1 MNEHASPPFR
11 DFSKLVASKIE
22 DIRPRLLDLT
32 SRNPLVNMSF
42 DGRSTSQ
49 IRIVDELPDRIFYS
63 INNDGSLK
71 FRSLPSLEED
81 AKDELVPKFVEAV
94 SIALRTDEEYIE
106 TSKALDP
113 EALDYPDRIRKA
125 ERALRDRVRD
135 SLGMPKRV
143 TRKDE
148 SLVQHA
154 KNNGINPS
162 FELPPPDDVVNDD
175 RYEDDSIQTLL
186 LAPDLERKMNALV
199 TKGRTA
205 QQETGLNLLRGAFG
219 FLEWKDPARAD
230 DRVYL
235 SPLVLAPVV
244 VERKKTPG
252 GPVFSVQG
260 TGEEAETNLV
270 LREKFK
276 REFNIDLPLFQ
287 GGSLEEYFEEIA
299 DIRHAKLPWQVRR
312 RITFSVFPAARMA
325 MYEDLDSSS
334 SDFSKNAIVE
344 SILVGSETSEA
355 GGVAEEYEV
364 DAPDVEA
371 EVPHLVKKADASQFS
386 VLVDVARGKNLAVE
400 GPPGTGKSD
409 TIVNAIATAL
419 SKGKKVLFVAE
430 KSAALEV
437 VQSRLEAVGLGEFV
451 LPLLA
456 GRSSKDE
463 FMRSVRERI
472 GVRERLPAELKENRD
487 RFIAVRESLSRYVA
501 ILSSEWEGTGET
513 VHRVLG
519 RAIAT
524 QHLLDAMS
532 PVALSEHSIPS
543 REFRRHEI
551 EELVAQTKWLSDLGS
566 SSVADRLHWQGTSN
580 LDTSQFKTSAVLA
593 LTHRSA
599 EAYERLKDAAD
610 GLLGLGLKDDLSLA
624 DISDLESLAASIR
637 KLVEGEFSDSEV
649 KIATYGFPDEISN
662 FFKDC
667 DAARLLAS
675 RLSTELVDPH
685 GEDIVQK
692 LDRISEI
699 IRASGLK
706 SLDAAGRSMEISALQ
721 STITD
726 LGKTL
731 ATADEF
737 ISQHPPAAGWTLG
750 SLGKAA
756 DIVASA
762 RVDVL
767 RMRSTILAD
776 AGAVATLKLMVEAG
790 ISLRDKRRTLEG
802 HLSLRSDVRASD
814 IDRHLGAIRGAGAF
828 SFLSSTFK
836 DAKSFYLT
844 ISKSGKFDKQLAIQS
859 LVSARDQIEEES
871 RFSARATNSGVFG
884 TRFDGIDTDFESFGE
899 LTAFYEN
906 VDAQLGGFNN
916 REVRDFLRSEI
927 VDTLVNTPSLPGLPS
942 EAVLRDLAGTRAKLE
957 TKLEDLKSTDNE
969 LRLLTQIFHRHAAVT
984 SSDLRVFATEVRELQ
999 EIVGGLDRSELG
1011 SVLGGHFQGWKSK
1024 PDTIDYLIEVA
1035 HLLQKHRYGS
1045 AFALAAHK
1053 GHLQE
1058 LLSSSKVA
1066 HQAAENAQALLARL
1080 SVEGLLNMDAKI
1092 KKLTY
1097 AQAAAYLSA
1106 ASNDAEALAHW
1117 TNVARSRSEIARMG
1131 LLETVD
1137 LLVRQVGT
1145 VDVSGHVEA
1154 MLRRAAAGR
1163 VYDKYGRELANY
1175 SGRQLE
1181 ALRARLKSLDDEI
1194 ALLSRK
1200 ALRHQLISGSR
1211 PPAGNARGRVAE
1223 YTEMGLIEHLAGQKK
1238 IRVPVRD
1245 ITKRAGR
1252 ALLALKPCWM
1262 MSPLAVAQY
1271 IQKNT
1276 LEFDICIIDEA
1287 SQMPPEDAIGALF
1300 RSRQAMIVGDT
1311 QQLPPTN
1318 FFHKSIADTADD
1330 EETDAVTEESVLEM
1344 ANSAFRPR
1352 RMLTWHYRS
1361 KHSGLIRFSNSL
1373 IYRDRL
1379 TVFPSANEDNPRM
1392 GVSLVQT
1399 GGIYKAG
1406 VNTTE
1411 AHAVV
1416 EAALNFMRHDPSRSL
1431 GIVAV
1436 NKAQSDYI
1444 NERIQYEI
1452 ARDSAAGE
1460 FVDRWLHERDGLEE
1474 FFVKNLENVQGDER
1488 DVIFVSTVYGPPSEG
1503 GKVAQHFGPIA
1514 GPTGRR
1520 RLNVLFS
1527 RAKEQIK
1534 TFTSMTPSDITAE
1547 ETGNAGAWMLKRWL
1561 EYSAGGP
1568 LQAGTGT
1575 HGAFDSPLEEFV
1587 AAQIESMGCVAVPQ
1601 VGAGGYSIDLGVRH
1615 PQWPHGFLMGVECD
1629 GATYHSS
1636 RSARDRDRHRQEILE
1651 SLGWNIHRVWST
1663 DWFDDPRREAER
1675 LRAAISERLEQLKTK
1690 LSERAVVSTPTP
1702 LTVTTT
1708 AATKNV
1714 GRAAIGQLV
1723 LPVDIPQAKPDR
1735 PTPTPTPAP
1744 AAAKSGAVRLGSKV
1758 RLRYLDRGQETYQF
1772 TIVKD
1777 PSAPEKG
1784 LVNRSAPLA
1793 KAVLDA
1799 EAGDELEI
1807 LLGSLIRKAVVESVS

>member
-1 MNEHASPPFR
+1 MNEHLSPSVR
-11 DFSKLVASKIE
+11 DFSKLVAAKIE

-32 SRNPLVNMSF
+32 SKNPLVNMSF
-42 DGRSTSQ
+42 DGRSASQ
-49 IRIVDELPDRIFYS
+49 IRVIDELPDRIFYS

-71 FRSLPSLEED
+71 FKALPSLEED
-81 AKDELVPKFVEAV
+81 ARDEQTPKFVEAV
-94 SIALRTDEEYIE
+94 SIALRTDEEYLE
-106 TSKALDP
+106 ASTALDP

-135 SLGMPKRV
+135 SLGMPKRI
-143 TRKDE
+143 TRRDE
-148 SLVQHA
+148 SLAQHA

-162 FELPPPDDVVNDD
+162 FELPLLDDVVDD
-175 RYEDDSIQTLL
+175 NRYEDDNIQTLL
-186 LAPDLERKMNALV
+186 LAPDLERRMNALV

-235 SPLVLAPVV
+235 SPLILAPVV
-244 VERKKTPG
+244 VERKKTAG
-252 GPVFSVQG
+252 GPMFSVQG

-287 GGSLEEYFEEIA
+287 GGSIEEYFKEIA
-299 DIRHAKLPWQVRR
+299 GIKHAKLPWQVRR

-325 MYEDLDSSS
+325 MYEDLDSTA
-334 SDFSKNAIVE
+334 SDFSRSTIVE
-344 SILVGSETSEA
+344 SILVGSETSDA
-355 GGVAEEYEV
+355 GAVAEEYDV

-463 FMRSVRERI
+463 FMRSVRERVGI
-472 GVRERLPAELKENRD
+472 RERLPTELKENRD
-487 RFIAVRESLSRYVA
+487 RFITVRESLSRYVA
-501 ILSSEWEGTGET
+501 ILASEWEGTGET

-524 QHLLDAMS
+524 QHLLDVMS
-532 PVALSEHSIPS
+532 PVALSEHSLPA

-551 EELVAQTKWLSDLGS
+551 EELVAQTKWLSDIGS
-566 SSVADRLHWQGTSN
+566 TPVADRLHWQGTRN
-580 LDTSQFKTSAVLA
+580 LDTSQFKSSAILA

-599 EAYERLKDAAD
+599 EAYEQLKDASD
-610 GLLGLGLKDDLSLA
+610 RLLGLGLDHELSMA
-624 DISDLESLAASIR
+624 EISELEGVAASIR
-637 KLVEGEFSDSEV
+637 ELVEGEFSASEAN
-649 KIATYGFPDEISN
+649 IATCAFPGKITD

-667 DAARLLAS
+667 DAARALAS
-675 RLSTELVDPH
+675 RLSTELLDPH
-685 GEDIVQK
+685 GEDVGQT
-692 LDRISEI
+692 LDRIGEI
-699 IRASGLK
+699 VRASGVQ
-706 SLDAAGRSMEISALQ
+706 SLDAASRAVEISAIE
-721 STITD
+721 SMIED
-726 LGKTL
+726 FEKVL
-731 ATADEF
+731 ATADDF
-737 ISQHPPAAGWTLG
+737 IAQHPPAASWTVG
-750 SLGKAA
+750 SLGKIA
-756 DIVASA
+756 DIVASS
-762 RVDVL
+762 RIDVL
-767 RMRSTILAD
+767 RMRSAILAD
-776 AGAVATLKLMVEAG
+776 AGAVASLKSMVEAG
-790 ISLRDKRRTLEG
+790 MSLRDKRHALEA
-802 HLSLRSDVRASD
+802 HMSLRSDVRASD
-814 IDRHLGAIRGAGAF
+814 IDRHLGTIRGAGAF

-836 DAKSFYLT
+836 DAKSFYLA
-844 ISKSGKFDKQLAIQS
+844 ISKAGKFDKQLAIQH
-859 LVSARDQIEEES
+859 LAAARDQLEEEA
-871 RFSARATNSGVFG
+871 RFNARATNSGVFG
-884 TRFDGIDTDFESFGE
+884 ARFDGVDTDFESFGE
-899 LTAFYEN
+899 LAAFYES
-906 VDAQLGGFNN
+906 VDAKFSGFNN
-916 REVRDFLRSEI
+916 RAARDFLRSEI
-927 VDTLVNTPSLPGLPS
+927 VDTLINTPSLPDLPP
-942 EAVLRDLAGTRAKLE
+942 EAPLRDLAETCAKLE
-957 TKLEDLKSTDNE
+957 SKLEELKSTDVE
-969 LRLLTQIFHRHAAVT
+969 LKLLSQIFHRPAAVT
-984 SSDLRVFATEVRELQ
+984 SSDVLKFANDVRELQ
-999 EIVGGLDRSELG
+999 ELVGKLDRSELAV
-1011 SVLGGHFQGWKSK
+1011 VLGSHFDGWKSK
-1024 PDTIDYLIEVA
+1024 SDEIDYLVEVA
-1035 HLLQKHRYGS
+1035 RLLHKHRFGT
-1045 AFALAAHK
+1045 AFALAARERR
-1053 GHLQE
+1053 LQE
-1058 LLSSSKVA
+1058 LLSSSKLA
-1066 HQAAENAQALLARL
+1066 HDAAQNAQGLLARV
-1080 SVEGLLNMDAKI
+1080 SGEGLLDMGAKI
-1092 KKLTY
+1092 NKLTY
-1097 AQAAAYLSA
+1097 AQASEFLSA
-1106 ASNDAEALAHW
+1106 ASKDVEALAHW
-1117 TNVARSRSEIARMG
+1117 TNVAKSRSEIDRLG

-1145 VDVSGHVEA
+1145 TDVSGHVEA
-1154 MLRRAAAGR
+1154 LLRRVAAGR
-1163 VYDKYGRELANY
+1163 VYEKYGRELVNY

-1181 ALRARLKSLDDEI
+1181 ALRSRLKSLDDEI
-1194 ALLSRK
+1194 TLLSRK

-1223 YTEMGLIEHLAGQKK
+1223 YTEMGLLEHLAGQKK

-1245 ITKRAGR
+1245 VTKRAGR

-1361 KHSGLIRFSNSL
+1361 KHSGLIRFSNGL

-1399 GGIYKAG
+1399 NGIYKAG

-1416 EAALNFMRHDPSRSL
+1416 EAALDFMRHDPTRSL

-1436 NKAQSDYI
+1436 NKAQADYI
-1444 NERIQYEI
+1444 NERLQYEI
-1452 ARDSAAGE
+1452 ARDAAAGE

-1520 RLNVLFS
+1520 RLNVLFT
-1527 RAKEQIK
+1527 RAKEQIR

-1547 ETGNAGAWMLKRWL
+1547 ETSNPGAWMLKRWL

-1629 GATYHSS
+1629 GAAYHSS

-1651 SLGWNIHRVWST
+1651 RLGWNIHRVWST

-1675 LRAAISERLEQLKTK
+1675 LRAAIGARLERLKTK
-1690 LSERAVVSTPTP
+1690 LAEQAVVSVPP
-1702 LTVTTT
+1702 PRPAT
-1708 AATKNV
+1708 ATATTKNV
-1714 GRAAIGQLV
+1714 RRTGVEQLV
-1723 LPVDIPQAKPDR
+1723 LPVDAPAVKPDR
-1735 PTPTPTPAP
+1735 SPPAV
-1744 AAAKSGAVRLGSKV
+1744 AKSGVVRLGSKV

>member
-1 MNEHASPPFR
+1 MNEPIRPPVR

-32 SRNPLVNMSF
+32 SKNPLVNMSF
-42 DGRSTSQ
+42 DGRSASQ
-49 IRIVDELPDRIFYS
+49 IRVVDELPDRIFYS

-71 FRSLPSLEED
+71 FRSLPSLDED
-81 AKDELVPKFVEAV
+81 AKDELTPKFVEAV
-94 SIALRTDEEYIE
+94 SIALRTDEEYLE
-106 TSKALDP
+106 ESKVLDP
-113 EALDYPDRIRKA
+113 EALDYPDRVRKA

-135 SLGMPKRV
+135 RLGMPKRI

-148 SLVQHA
+148 SLAQHA
-154 KNNGINPS
+154 RNNGINPS
-162 FELPPPDDVVNDD
+162 FELPLPDSSVDD
-175 RYEDDSIQTLL
+175 NRYEEDHIQTLL

-199 TKGRTA
+199 TKGKTA

-244 VERKKTPG
+244 VERKKTAG

-260 TGEEAETNLV
+260 AGEEAETNLV

-276 REFNIDLPLFQ
+276 REFNIDLPLFE

-299 DIRHAKLPWQVRR
+299 QTKHSKLPWQVRR

-325 MYEDLDSSS
+325 MYEDLDSTS
-334 SDFSKNAIVE
+334 SDFSRNAIVE

-355 GGVAEEYEV
+355 GAVAEAYDV

-386 VLVDVARGKNLAVE
+386 VLVDVARGRNLAVE

-430 KSAALEV
+430 KAAALEV

-472 GVRERLPAELKENRD
+472 GVREQLPRELKENRD
-487 RFIAVRESLSRYVA
+487 RFIAVRESLSRYVS
-501 ILSSEWEGTGET
+501 ILGSEWEGTGEI

-524 QHLLDAMS
+524 QHLLDEMS
-532 PVALSEHSIPS
+532 PVALSEHLLPS
-543 REFRRHEI
+543 REFRIHEI
-551 EELVAQTKWLSDLGS
+551 EELVAQTKWLSDIGS
-566 SSVADRLHWQGTSN
+566 APAARRSHWQGTRN
-580 LDTSQFKTSAVLA
+580 LDTSQFKSSAVLA
-593 LTHRSA
+593 LAQRSS
-599 EAYERLKDAAD
+599 ETYEQLKDAAD
-610 GLLGLGLKDDLSLA
+610 CLRQAGVDGDISLA
-624 DISDLESLAASIR
+624 DISSIKRIATAISEFVDGELSDSEAKIATSAIPTELTAFFADCNAARSLAAR
-637 KLVEGEFSDSEV
+637 L
-649 KIATYGFPDEISN
+649 ATS
-662 FFKDC
+662 
-667 DAARLLAS
+667 LL
-675 RLSTELVDPH
+675 DPH
-685 GEDIVQK
+685 DADVARK
-692 LDRISEI
+692 LDRIGEI
-699 IRASGLK
+699 CLSADIQSLESADRVVEISVIEATIEDFGK
-706 SLDAAGRSMEISALQ
+706 SLAMANDFIAQYPPAESWTVGTLRKIGVLVNSVEIS
-721 STITD
+721 
-726 LGKTL
+726 
-731 ATADEF
+731 
-737 ISQHPPAAGWTLG
+737 
-750 SLGKAA
+750 
-756 DIVASA
+756 
-762 RVDVL
+762 VL
-767 RMRSTILAD
+767 RLRSATLSD
-776 AGAVATLKLMVEAG
+776 AGAVATLKALVDAG
-790 ISLRDKRRTLEG
+790 LLLRDKRRDLER
-802 HLSLRSDVRASD
+802 HLSLRSDLRASD
-814 IDRHLGAIRGAGAF
+814 IDRHIAAIRGAGAF
-828 SFLSSTFK
+828 SFFSPAFK
-836 DAKSFYLT
+836 EAKSFYLA
-844 ISKSGKFDKQLAIQS
+844 ISKAGKFDKSLAIQN
-859 LVSARDQIEEES
+859 LDAARNQLEEEG
-871 RFSARATNSGVFG
+871 RFNARATNSGVFG
-884 TRFDGIDTDFESFGE
+884 TRFDGIDTDFRSFAE
-899 LTAFYEN
+899 LAAFYDKAE
-906 VDAQLGGFNN
+906 AQFSGFSN
-916 REVRDFLRSEI
+916 REARDFLKTEF
-927 VDTLVNTPSLPGLPS
+927 VDTLLNTPSLPDLPS
-942 EAVLRDLAGTRAKLE
+942 DTVLRDLEGTRATLVSNLE
-957 TKLEDLKSTDNE
+957 RIKSTDAE
-969 LRLLTQIFHRHAAVT
+969 LTLLCQIFHRASAVKT
-984 SSDLRVFATEVRELQ
+984 SDLLTFASEVREFQRMVAKLNQ
-999 EIVGGLDRSELG
+999 SELAT
-1011 SVLGGHFQGWKSK
+1011 VLGGHFNGWKT
-1024 PDTIDYLIEVA
+1024 DGDDFDYLV
-1035 HLLQKHRYGS
+1035 
-1045 AFALAAHK
+1045 
-1053 GHLQE
+1053 
-1058 LLSSSKVA
+1058 KVA
-1066 HQAAENAQALLARL
+1066 DVLQTYAFGNVFASAMQERRLQQLISFSTVAYEAAEKANDLLARISAEAVLDMGVKIGNLTFSQVADYL
-1080 SVEGLLNMDAKI
+1080 SV
-1092 KKLTY
+1092 
-1097 AQAAAYLSA
+1097 AA
-1106 ASNDAEALAHW
+1106 NDAEALAHW
-1117 TNVARSRSEIARMG
+1117 TGVAKARSEIDGMG
-1131 LLETVD
+1131 LLDTVD
-1137 LLVRQVGT
+1137 LLVKQTGT
-1145 VDVSGHVEA
+1145 ADVSGHVEA
-1154 MLRRAAAGR
+1154 LLRRAAASR
-1163 VYDKYGRELANY
+1163 VYDKYGRELVNY

-1181 ALRARLKSLDDEI
+1181 ALRGRLKSLDDEI
-1194 ALLSRK
+1194 RLLSRK
-1200 ALRHQLISGSR
+1200 ALRHQLIAGSR

-1223 YTEMGLIEHLAGQKK
+1223 YTEMGLLEHLAGQKK

-1330 EETDAVTEESVLEM
+1330 DETEAVTEESVLEM

-1361 KHSGLIRFSNSL
+1361 KHSGLIKFSNSL
-1373 IYRDRL
+1373 IYKGGL
-1379 TVFPSANEDNPRM
+1379 TVFPSANEDDPRM

-1416 EAALNFMRHDPSRSL
+1416 EAALTFMRHDVDRSL

-1444 NERIQYEI
+1444 NERLQYEI

-1460 FVDRWLHERDGLEE
+1460 FVDRWLHHRDGLEE
-1474 FFVKNLENVQGDER
+1474 LFVKNLENVQGDER

-1503 GKVAQHFGPIA
+1503 AKVAQHFGPIA

-1520 RLNVLFS
+1520 RLNVLFT
-1527 RAKEQIK
+1527 RAKEQIR

-1547 ETGNAGAWMLKRWL
+1547 ETSNVGAWMLKRWL

-1568 LQAGTGT
+1568 LQAGTGI

-1651 SLGWNIHRVWST
+1651 NLGWNIHRVWST
-1663 DWFDDPRREAER
+1663 DWFDNPRREAER
-1675 LRAAISERLEQLKTK
+1675 LRAAIGARLEQLKSK
-1690 LSERAVVSTPTP
+1690 LAERAFVTQPLRPATSGSTPTAAEGN
-1702 LTVTTT
+1702 T
-1708 AATKNV
+1708 AK
-1714 GRAAIGQLV
+1714 QLV
-1723 LPVDIPQAKPDR
+1723 LPVDPPQQKLELMQ
-1735 PTPTPTPAP
+1735 PAVT
-1744 AAAKSGAVRLGSKV
+1744 KSGVARLGSKV
-1758 RLRYLDRGQETYQF
+1758 RLRYLDRAQETYQF

-1799 EAGDELEI
+1799 EVGDELEI
-1807 LLGSLIRKAVVESVS
+1807 LLGSLIRKAVVESIS

>member
-1 MNEHASPPFR
+1 MNAPFNPAVR

-32 SRNPLVNMSF
+32 SKNPLVNMSF
-42 DGRSTSQ
+42 DGRSASQ
-49 IRIVDELPDRIFYS
+49 IRVVDELPDRIFYS

-81 AKDELVPKFVEAV
+81 NKDELSPQFVEAV
-94 SIALRTDEEYIE
+94 SIALRTDEEYLEE
-106 TSKALDP
+106 TKELDV
-113 EALDYPDRIRKA
+113 EALDYPDRLRKA
-125 ERALRDRVRD
+125 ERALRDRVRER
-135 SLGMPKRV
+135 LRMPKRV

-148 SLVQHA
+148 SVAQHA

-162 FELPPPDDVVNDD
+162 FELPLPDADVDDD
-175 RYEDDSIQTLL
+175 RFEDDHIQTLL
-186 LAPDLERKMNALV
+186 LAPDLERKLNALM
-199 TKGRTA
+199 TKARTA

-230 DRVYL
+230 DRLYL

-244 VERKKTPG
+244 VDRKKSAG
-252 GPVFSVQG
+252 GPIFSVEG

-276 REFNIDLPLFQ
+276 REFNIDLPLFS
-287 GGSLEEYFEEIA
+287 GGSLEDYFDEIA
-299 DIRHAKLPWQVRR
+299 QIKHAKLPWQVRR

-325 MYEDLDSSS
+325 MYEDLDPAT
-334 SDFSKNAIVE
+334 SDFSKNGIVE
-344 SILVGSETSEA
+344 SILVGSESSEA
-355 GGVAEEYEV
+355 GAVAEEYEV

-386 VLVDVARGKNLAVE
+386 VLVDVARGRNLAVE

-419 SKGKKVLFVAE
+419 AKGKKVLFVAE

-456 GRSSKDE
+456 GKSSKDE
-463 FMRSVRERI
+463 FMRSVRDRI
-472 GVRERLPAELKENRD
+472 GLREHLPRELKENRD
-487 RFIAVRESLSRYVA
+487 RFIEVREKLSRYVA
-501 ILSSEWEGTGET
+501 ILSSEWESTGET

-524 QHLLDAMS
+524 QHLLEAMS
-532 PVALSEHSIPS
+532 PIALSEHSVPA
-543 REFRRHEI
+543 REFRLHEI
-551 EELVAQTKWLSDLGS
+551 EELISNVSWLSQIS
-566 SSVADRLHWQGTSN
+566 ATPVAGRTHWQGTQN
-580 LDTSQFKTSAVLA
+580 LDTSRFKSSATLALAQRTADAFNALETSAADLRR
-593 LTHRSA
+593 HGIDQ
-599 EAYERLKDAAD
+599 RLSMD
-610 GLLGLGLKDDLSLA
+610 
-624 DISDLESLAASIR
+624 DISAIEGLASALRELI
-637 KLVEGEFSDSEV
+637 EGELDQGEAR
-649 KIATYGFPDEISN
+649 IATYDQPDGLKAFLAGCVTAQSETT
-662 FFKDC
+662 
-667 DAARLLAS
+667 RLGAV
-675 RLSTELVDPH
+675 LVDPSQ
-685 GEDIVQK
+685 GDVLQTLTRIV
-692 LDRISEI
+692 EI
-699 IRASGLK
+699 CRATGIQ
-706 SLDAAGRSMEISALQ
+706 SLDAAERAIEISIIEGAIADFGRSL
-721 STITD
+721 T
-726 LGKTL
+726 
-731 ATADEF
+731 TAREF
-737 ISQHPPAAGWTLG
+737 IAQYPPAGGWSIATLRKVGDLARYVPRGLLQMRMASLADPSAVSTLQAMTEAGL
-750 SLGKAA
+750 
-756 DIVASA
+756 
-762 RVDVL
+762 VL
-767 RMRSTILAD
+767 RA
-776 AGAVATLKLMVEAG
+776 
-790 ISLRDKRRTLEG
+790 KRRQLEG
-802 HLSLRSDVRASD
+802 SITLRTGIRASD
-814 IDRHLGAIRGAGAF
+814 IDPHIATIRNAGAF
-828 SFLSSTFK
+828 SFLSSKYKEAKAFYAAI
-836 DAKSFYLT
+836 AKS
-844 ISKSGKFDKQLAIQS
+844 
-859 LVSARDQIEEES
+859 S
-871 RFSARATNSGVFG
+871 RFDRTAAIEQLDAARNQLDEEARYETRAGHSGVFG
-884 TRFDGIDTDFESFGE
+884 SRFDGVQTDFESFAQLAG
-899 LTAFYEN
+899 FYEK
-906 VDAQLGGFNN
+906 VESEFSGFGN
-916 REVRDFLRSEI
+916 REAREFLKGEAVQLL
-927 VDTLVNTPSLPGLPS
+927 VDTPSLPDLPP
-942 EAVLRDLAGTRAKLE
+942 ETVLSDLEGTREKLVSD
-957 TKLEDLKSTDNE
+957 LEKIKSTDAE
-969 LRLLTQIFHRHAAVT
+969 LTRLCKVFHRAAAVT
-984 SSDLRVFATEVRELQ
+984 PADVQKLVGEVAKLQQATDLLDASPLADILGDQFA
-999 EIVGGLDRSELG
+999 
-1011 SVLGGHFQGWKSK
+1011 GWRTAG
-1024 PDTIDYLIEVA
+1024 DEIDYLVEVA
-1035 HLLQKHRYGS
+1035 DILDRY
-1045 AFALAAHK
+1045 AFGDVFKAAAQQER
-1053 GHLQE
+1053 LQE
-1058 LLSSSKVA
+1058 LLFIAASSYA
-1066 HQAAENAQALLARL
+1066 AAEKVEDLLARASAESSLDLAAKVVDL
-1080 SVEGLLNMDAKI
+1080 SFK
-1092 KKLTY
+1092 
-1097 AQAAAYLSA
+1097 QACDFLSEA
-1106 ASNDAEALAHW
+1106 ASDAEALEHW
-1117 TNVARSRSEIARMG
+1117 IGVAKARTEIDRLGMLA
-1131 LLETVD
+1131 TVD
-1137 LLVRQVGT
+1137 LLSQQLGTTDVG
-1145 VDVSGHVEA
+1145 SHAEA
-1154 MLRRAAAGR
+1154 LLRRASAAR
-1163 VYDKYGRELANY
+1163 VYMRYGRELVNY
-1175 SGRQLE
+1175 SGRQLDS
-1181 ALRARLKSLDDEI
+1181 LRERLKSLDDDI
-1194 ALLSRK
+1194 MLLSRK
-1200 ALRHQLISGSR
+1200 ALCHQLTTGQR

-1223 YTEMGLIEHLAGQKK
+1223 FTEMGLLEHLAGQKK

-1276 LEFDICIIDEA
+1276 IDFDVCIIDEA

-1361 KHSGLIRFSNSL
+1361 KHSGLIRFSNNV

-1379 TVFPSANEDNPRM
+1379 TVFPSANEDNPKM

-1416 EAALNFMRHDPSRSL
+1416 EAALSFMRHDAERSL

-1436 NKAQSDYI
+1436 NKAQADYI
-1444 NERIQYEI
+1444 NERLQYEI
-1452 ARDSAAGE
+1452 ARDRAAGDY
-1460 FVDRWLHERDGLEE
+1460 VDRWLHERDGLEE

-1520 RLNVLFS
+1520 RLNVLFT

-1534 TFTSMTPSDITAE
+1534 TFTSMSPSDITAE
-1547 ETGNAGAWMLKRWL
+1547 ETTNAGAWMLKRWL
-1561 EYSAGGP
+1561 EYSAGAP
-1568 LQAGTGT
+1568 LEAGTGT

-1615 PQWPHGFLMGVECD
+1615 LQWPHGFLMGVECD

-1651 SLGWNIHRVWST
+1651 NLGWNIHRVWST
-1663 DWFDDPRREAER
+1663 DWFDNPRREAER
-1675 LRAAISERLEQLKTK
+1675 LRAAISARLEQLKTR
-1690 LSERAVVSTPTP
+1690 LAERAATPVPPKELPRTASHPPQPP
-1702 LTVTTT
+1702 LTRSE
-1708 AATKNV
+1708 AK
-1714 GRAAIGQLV
+1714 QLV
-1723 LPVDIPQAKPDR
+1723 LPVEPPAKPRPDR
-1735 PTPTPTPAP
+1735 ARPPPPKGGIA
-1744 AAAKSGAVRLGSKV
+1744 RLGSKV

-1777 PSAPEKG
+1777 PSAPDKG
-1784 LVNRSAPLA
+1784 LVNQNAPLA